1 MCAAEQVSAEGL
13 PGEMDRERE
22 MRAEGR
28 TGILEERLEVGFR
41 DPLGVA
47 DFVRV
52 DLVLRVERQEK
63 DVVDCR
69 EVARGGGKP
78 RQYAFLSA
86 PSPESSASLSC
97 SAQIS
102 SEGA

>member
-1 MCAAEQVSAEGL
+1 ML
-13 PGEMDRERE
+13 
-22 MRAEGR
+22 R
-28 TGILEERLEVGFR
+28 TGILKEGFEVGFR

-52 DLVLRVERQEK
+52 DLVLGVERQEK
-63 DVVDCR
+63 DVVDW
-69 EVARGGGKP
+69 
-78 RQYAFLSA
+78 
-86 PSPESSASLSC
+86 PETQQTTCQFPWLVCVRIGVGVKNLLSC